1 MKYEEINIAK
11 KLYGEENTVYEWV
24 ETEREIEIRIK
35 SQTREGK
42 CPKCGEESRSYHA
55 TCRRRVQSVPIGMKP
70 TYIEIIAYKYK
81 CENEKCEQKVFME
94 QLGLVNRRQV
104 RTRELTNIILA
115 VSVFMSNEGS
125 SKVLGHMGIKVSND
139 TIRRIYERMEIV
151 EEEEIEGV
159 GIDEVALRKGQSYAT
174 AIYDLKD
181 HHMVALLKGR
191 DGETLRE
198 WLKKHRKIKVV
209 ARDRASAYAKA
220 INDILPEC
228 MQVADRFHLLQNLI
242 EKIGEIFKEEVPKEI
257 LIKEGEI
264 MNILPEKKKEL
275 KVSPESKELEQYQYD
290 NEIPRDNDG
299 LPTEYDNRNH
309 YLTSS
314 EYKKNAENRKKNKS

>member
-11 KLYGEENTVYEWV
+11 KLYGEENIVYEWV

-55 TCRRRVQSVPIGMKP
+55 TCRRRVQSVPIRMKP
-70 TYIEIIAYKYK
+70 TYIRIIAYKYK
-81 CENEKCEQKVFME
+81 CENEKCEQKVFIE
-94 QLGLVNRRQV
+94 KLGFVNRRQV
-104 RTRELTNIILA
+104 RTTELTSVILA
-115 VSVFMSNEGS
+115 VSVFMSNEGA
-125 SKVLGHMGIKVSND
+125 SKVLKHMGIKVSND
-139 TIRRIYERMEIV
+139 TIRRIYERMEIGD
-151 EEEEIEGV
+151 EKEIAGV

-181 HHMVALLKGR
+181 HHMVALLEGN
-191 DGETLRE
+191 DAETLRE
-198 WLKKHRKIKVV
+198 WLKNHTKIKTV

-220 INDILPEC
+220 INEILPEC

-242 EKIGEIFKEEVPKEI
+242 ERMGEIFKDEVPKEI

-264 MNILPEKKKEL
+264 LDILPEKTREL
-275 KVSPESKELEQYQYD
+275 KVSPDSKELERYQYN
-290 NEIPRDNDG
+290 NEIPTDNDG
-299 LPTEYDNRNH
+299 TPIEYDSINH
-309 YLTSS
+309 NLSRTA
-314 EYKKNAENRKKNKS
+314 YKKNAESRKKNKS